1 MESTD
6 IIKYIETPGMLV
18 NADINRFKELIK
30 EYPFFQIA
38 HILILK
44 SLKDKKSEEFQK
56 QLSESSVY
64 ITDRDQL
71 FKFLN
76 TEYKPEKKA
85 KEKEPQKIE
94 PLEQEKVEIPEEK
107 ETNSKEPELLKNKNV
122 KRKINDS
129 IEGMGE
135 NISETISSQLEF
147 SVINNDNKLEYSSEI
162 YFMDEE
168 RDGKN
173 NIITID
179 ADPDDIKK
187 LRKKKRDIL
196 QIDEVKT
203 PKSENKSV
211 KKPKNED
218 TFELIESE
226 RVEKVESKEKA
237 KPNEHFD
244 INSYHD
250 VDAGTG
256 EDDLISK
263 FVKKNPRIEP
273 KEIKEEIEDISQ
285 ESVVENIDLLSE
297 TLVKVY
303 IKQGLFEK
311 AIQSYEKLSL
321 KYPEKNTYFAS
332 QIKKLEDKINNQ

>member
-6 IIKYIETPGMLV
+6 IIKYIETPGLLV
-18 NADINRFKELIK
+18 NADTNRFKELIT

-38 HILILK
+38 HILLLK
-44 SLKDKKSEEFQK
+44 SLKDQKSKEFQK
-56 QLSESSVY
+56 QLSESAVY

-76 TEYKPEKKA
+76 TEYKSEKTV
-85 KEKEPQKIE
+85 EDKEPQNTEHVK
-94 PLEQEKVEIPEEK
+94 QEKVEILDEK
-107 ETNSKEPELLKNKNV
+107 EKNSKDPELLKNKNV

-147 SVINNDNKLEYSSEI
+147 SVINNDDKLEYSSEI
-162 YFMDEE
+162 YFMEEE
-168 RDGKN
+168 RNGKN
-173 NIITID
+173 HIITID

-187 LRKKKRDIL
+187 LKKKRDIL
-196 QIDEVKT
+196 QIDEVIT
-203 PKSENKSV
+203 PKQEIKTVSKQKV
-211 KKPKNED
+211 ED
-218 TFELIESE
+218 KFELIESE
-226 RVEKVESKEKA
+226 SIEKTESKEKT
-237 KPNEHFD
+237 KSNEYFD

-250 VDAGTG
+250 VDAGTSK
-256 EDDLISK
+256 DDLISK
-263 FVKKNPRIEP
+263 FVNQNPRIKA
-273 KEIKEEIEDISQ
+273 KEIKEEIEDIST
-285 ESVVENIDLLSE
+285 ESVIENLDLLSE

-332 QIKKLEDKINNQ
+332 QIKILEDKINKQ